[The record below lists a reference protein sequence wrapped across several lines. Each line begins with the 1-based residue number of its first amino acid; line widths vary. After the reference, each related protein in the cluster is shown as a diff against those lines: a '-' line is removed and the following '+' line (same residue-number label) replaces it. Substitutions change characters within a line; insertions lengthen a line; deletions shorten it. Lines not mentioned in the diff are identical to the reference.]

1 MSRQASSGVPMK
13 ALKFV
18 GLILLL
24 AAIAAC
30 FGLLAKEPADTGRL
44 AHYGLR
50 LLLIALCLTGWFW
63 TQAMISARSVSNDAV
78 LFDGLHELTAPLN
91 AYLNVQPRLANGL
104 LIVTSAFIDLL
115 GLFLIIWSVL
125 GPSMRPFGALLLLF
139 LFRQA
144 CQASCALPIPRGMIF
159 RRPGFPS
166 LLVTY
171 DVANDFFFSGHTA
184 IAALGAI
191 ELAQISPWLGLAGA
205 LIALVEGA
213 TVIILRAHYTMD
225 VLAAIAA
232 SWCAFSLSVWL
243 QGLG

>member
-1 MSRQASSGVPMK
+1 MSHPASSGVPRK

-30 FGLLAKEPADTGRL
+30 FGLLAKEPADGGRL

-50 LLLIALCLTGWFW
+50 LLLIALCLSGWFW

-115 GLFLIIWSVL
+115 GFFIIVWSVL

-243 QGLG
+243 QGPG

>member
-1 MSRQASSGVPMK
+1 MNRQDAPSVPMK

-30 FGLLAKEPADTGRL
+30 FGLLAKQPADAGRL

-91 AYLNVQPRLANGL
+91 AYLNGHPRLANGL

-125 GPSMRPFGALLLLF
+125 GPSMRPFGATDMVPNH
-139 LFRQA
+139 
-144 CQASCALPIPRGMIF
+144 CQAS
-159 RRPGFPS
+159 RPS
-166 LLVTY
+166 VC
-171 DVANDFFFSGHTA
+171 TA
-184 IAALGAI
+184 T
-191 ELAQISPWLGLAGA
+191 GA
-205 LIALVEGA
+205 LQVAPPSSERMKWTSIGSESGGS
-213 TVIILRAHYTMD
+213 TEHST
-225 VLAAIAA
+225 
-232 SWCAFSLSVWL
+232 
-243 QGLG
+243 

>member
-1 MSRQASSGVPMK
+1 
-13 ALKFV
+13 
-18 GLILLL
+18 
-24 AAIAAC
+24 
-30 FGLLAKEPADTGRL
+30 
-44 AHYGLR
+44 
-50 LLLIALCLTGWFW
+50 
-63 TQAMISARSVSNDAV
+63 
-78 LFDGLHELTAPLN
+78 
-91 AYLNVQPRLANGL
+91 
-104 LIVTSAFIDLL
+104 
-115 GLFLIIWSVL
+115 
-125 GPSMRPFGALLLLF
+125 MRPLGALLLLF

-232 SWCAFSLSVWL
+232 SWCAFSLSLWL